1 MQNYAHYCCGSHYQR
16 IYKTKANKRLG
27 RCFSRFSSREHSE
40 LCTFL
45 ELKNLFGSHATVHRA
60 TFFRLIRRRYAK
72 MNRSKDYILG
82 LAPLL
87 HAFSF
92 ASKDTEA
99 QHYVFF
105 NHAGQIQTF
114 EQLCN
119 SVWMWVDFSNE
130 MHFLGAANY

>member
-1 MQNYAHYCCGSHYQR
+1 VQNYAHYCCGSHYQR

-92 ASKDTEA
+92 ASKDRGGTLVCLA
-99 QHYVFF
+99 CF
-105 NHAGQIQTF
+105 
-114 EQLCN
+114 
-119 SVWMWVDFSNE
+119 SVTIGRFRLLSKFATQCGCV
-130 MHFLGAANY
+130 